1 MEEYTINHIRTVLLV
16 TLSILVIIILYY
28 KLLQYMKKD
37 MDRRS
42 YPVLLPFKLSDQKLL
57 VSIELPRN
65 AEVSLEILDVEYNS
79 VRSLIQGEQALGEV
93 SYEVDMED
101 LPVEAAFVRL
111 SSEGHQVLRRIE
123 V

>member
-1 MEEYTINHIRTVLLV
+1 MV

-42 YPVLLPFKLSDQKLL
+42 YPVLLPFKLSHQKLL
-57 VSIELPRN
+57 VNIELPRN

-79 VRSLIQGEQALGEV
+79 VRSLIQGEQGSGEV
-93 SYEVDMED
+93 SYELDLED
-101 LPVEAAFVRL
+101 LPAKATFVRL
-111 SSEGHQVLRRIE
+111 SSEGHQVLRRIKI
-123 V
+123 